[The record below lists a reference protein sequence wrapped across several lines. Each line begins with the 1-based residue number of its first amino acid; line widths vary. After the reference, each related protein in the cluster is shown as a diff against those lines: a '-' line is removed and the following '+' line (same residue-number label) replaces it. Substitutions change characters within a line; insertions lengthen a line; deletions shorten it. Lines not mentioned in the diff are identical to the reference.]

1 MVAKSLNYDYIDT
14 GAMYRAVTAVA
25 IQSGVPLSDG
35 DALGALASN
44 LTLSF
49 RFRGEENRLICN
61 DQDLSQAIRADE
73 VSVGSSVVAAHPQ
86 VRLALLEKQRALGVT
101 GGVVF
106 DGRDT
111 GTVVVPNAEVKI
123 FLDASIHERAVRRHA
138 DLVAAGVEVTLA
150 EVSASLA
157 ARDKR
162 DMERSAAPLVAAD
175 DALIIDSTAMSA
187 SAVAQRIVLAA
198 VTRLRDMGDVR

>member
-1 MVAKSLNYDYIDT
+1 MSRALVIAIDGPAGTGKSTVARGLATALGASYLDT

-123 FLDASIHERAVRRHA
+123 FLDEQTHYE
-138 DLVAAGVEVTLA
+138 EVVLLPA
-150 EVSASLA
+150 YSFQSLIGN
-157 ARDKR
+157 
-162 DMERSAAPLVAAD
+162 SGICLY
-175 DALIIDSTAMSA
+175 I
-187 SAVAQRIVLAA
+187 
-198 VTRLRDMGDVR
+198 